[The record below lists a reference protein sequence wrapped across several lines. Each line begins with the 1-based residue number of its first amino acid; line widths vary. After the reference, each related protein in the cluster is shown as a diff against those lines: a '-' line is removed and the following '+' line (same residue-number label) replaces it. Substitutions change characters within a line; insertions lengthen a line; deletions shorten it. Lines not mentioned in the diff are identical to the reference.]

1 MTSMPTTPV
10 PAAPAPTEPMHG
22 CVRCGASI
30 PISESMC
37 ERCNPLGLKAPAASQ
52 AHGTAIL
59 GVAVA
64 VVLLAVVARIA
75 VSGVGPFPSGLVD
88 VAPDPAGLR
97 LTISITNGGSSAAA
111 SSCRIGDPELL
122 GVGPETAFVQ
132 SPVVQPGATA
142 TFEAVVTTL
151 GTVPRPLTV
160 ACGR

>member
-1 MTSMPTTPV
+1 MPTTPA

-75 VSGVGPFPSGLVD
+75 VSGVGPFP
-88 VAPDPAGLR
+88 PAWS
-97 LTISITNGGSSAAA
+97 TS
-111 SSCRIGDPELL
+111 
-122 GVGPETAFVQ
+122 
-132 SPVVQPGATA
+132 
-142 TFEAVVTTL
+142 
-151 GTVPRPLTV
+151 RPIPP
-160 ACGR
+160 ACG